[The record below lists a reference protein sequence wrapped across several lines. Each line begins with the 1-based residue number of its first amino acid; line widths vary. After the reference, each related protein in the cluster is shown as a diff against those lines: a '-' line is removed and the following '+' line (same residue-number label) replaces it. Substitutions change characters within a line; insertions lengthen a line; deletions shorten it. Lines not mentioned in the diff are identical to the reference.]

1 MKRGKYRGF
10 DIAIIGL
17 ACCMG
22 ALALGGMLFMLKFYT
37 GQMQSMVGIVYEY
50 DENVAKELL
59 GGMFMGQG
67 ETAMGIEVAK
77 NLGYTQDAFSLW
89 NRLNIHGTMLLF
101 GGVAVIILCGIICI
115 VVIRGRRHD
124 IADTENEHTIN
135 RLAEDARAK
144 EKYYTDRQQ
153 DIQIFMENVAHQL
166 KTPLA
171 AVMVNLEL
179 LDGEDR
185 QQDELYKE
193 KCIENIE
200 HMKELLMLLLN
211 SARLRVGKLH
221 FNKKRVDTA
230 SLVTRLE
237 LENDDLIVERV
248 PSCMIDADEEWL
260 YQAVN
265 NIVSNGLEYGRVILS
280 GTCQSDRVSLEI
292 KDEGPGVNK
301 DEMSKLFE
309 RYYVGENS
317 RKDSTGIGLNLAYM
331 VVRAH
336 GGDIVVHST
345 DDEPGCTIKITIPR
359 YNVKEKIKINESV
372 RVL

>member
-1 MKRGKYRGF
+1 MKSGKYRGF
-10 DIAIIGL
+10 DIAIICL

-67 ETAMGIEVAK
+67 ETAMGIEAAK

-89 NRLNIHGTMLLF
+89 NRLNIYGTMLLF
-101 GGVAVIILCGIICI
+101 GGVVVIILCGIICI

-153 DIQIFMENVAHQL
+153 D
-166 KTPLA
+166 
-171 AVMVNLEL
+171 EL
-179 LDGEDR
+179 H
-185 QQDELYKE
+185 KE

-260 YQAVN
+260 YQSVN

-359 YNVKEKIKINESV
+359 YNVKEKIKIDESV

>member
-1 MKRGKYRGF
+1 MKSGKYRGF

-22 ALALGGMLFMLKFYT
+22 VLALGGMLFMLKFYT
-37 GQMQSMVGIVYEY
+37 GQIQSMVGIVYEY

-67 ETAMGIEVAK
+67 ETAMGIEAAK

-185 QQDELYKE
+185 QQDELHKE

-221 FNKKRVDTA
+221 FNKKRVDIA

>member
-1 MKRGKYRGF
+1 MKSGKYRGF

-67 ETAMGIEVAK
+67 ETAMGIEAAK

-185 QQDELYKE
+185 QQDELHKE

-200 HMKELLMLLLN
+200 HMKVLLMLLLN

-260 YQAVN
+260 YQSVN

-359 YNVKEKIKINESV
+359 YNVKEKIKIDESV

>member
-1 MKRGKYRGF
+1 MKSGKYRGF

-22 ALALGGMLFMLKFYT
+22 VLALGGMLFMLKFYT
-37 GQMQSMVGIVYEY
+37 GQMQNMVGIVYEY
-50 DENVAKELL
+50 DENAAKELL
-59 GGMFMGQG
+59 GGMFTGRDEKAVG
-67 ETAMGIEVAK
+67 VEAAK
-77 NLGYTQDAFSLW
+77 SLGYTGEAFSLW
-89 NRLNIHGTMLLF
+89 NRLNIYGTMLLF

-185 QQDELYKE
+185 QQDELHKE

-317 RKDSTGIGLNLAYM
+317 KKDSTGIGLNLAYM

>member
-1 MKRGKYRGF
+1 MKSGRYRSF

-59 GGMFMGQG
+59 GGMFIGQG
-67 ETAMGIEVAK
+67 ETAMGIEAAK

-124 IADTENEHTIN
+124 IADTENEHIIN
-135 RLAEDARAK
+135 RLTEDARAK
-144 EKYYTDRQQ
+144 EKYYIDRQQ

-179 LDGEDR
+179 IDGEYR
-185 QQDELYKE
+185 QQDELHKE

-221 FNKKRVDTA
+221 FNKKRVDIA

-237 LENDDLIVERV
+237 LENDGLIVERV

-280 GTCQSDRVSLEI
+280 GTYQSDHVSLKI

-336 GGDIVVHST
+336 GGDIVIHST
-345 DDEPGCTIKITIPR
+345 EDEPGCTIKITIPM
-359 YNVKEKIKINESV
+359 YNVKEKIKTDESV

>member
-1 MKRGKYRGF
+1 MKSGKYRGF

-17 ACCMG
+17 ACCIG
-22 ALALGGMLFMLKFYT
+22 ALALGGMLFMLKFYM
-37 GQMQSMVGIVYEY
+37 GQMQNMVGIVYEY
-50 DENVAKELL
+50 DENAANELL
-59 GGMFMGQG
+59 RGMFMGRDEKAAG
-67 ETAMGIEVAK
+67 MEAAK
-77 NLGYTQDAFSLW
+77 SLGYTEEAFRLW
-89 NRLNIHGTMLLF
+89 NRLNVYGA
-101 GGVAVIILCGIICI
+101 VAVLGCAAAVILCGIVCL
-115 VVIRGRRHD
+115 VVIRGRHQGM
-124 IADTENEHTIN
+124 ADMESEHTIN
-135 RLAEDARAK
+135 RLTEDARAK
-144 EKYYTDRQQ
+144 EKYYEDRQQ

-179 LDGEDR
+179 IDGEDR
-185 QQDELYKE
+185 QQDELHKE

-221 FNKKRVDTA
+221 FNKKRVDIA

-237 LENDDLIVERV
+237 LENDGLIVERV

-280 GTCQSDRVSLEI
+280 GTYQSDHVSLKI

-345 DDEPGCTIKITIPR
+345 EDEPGCTIKITIPM
-359 YNVKEKIKINESV
+359 YNVKEKIKTDESV

>member
-1 MKRGKYRGF
+1 M
-10 DIAIIGL
+10 
-17 ACCMG
+17 
-22 ALALGGMLFMLKFYT
+22 
-37 GQMQSMVGIVYEY
+37 
-50 DENVAKELL
+50 
-59 GGMFMGQG
+59 
-67 ETAMGIEVAK
+67 
-77 NLGYTQDAFSLW
+77 
-89 NRLNIHGTMLLF
+89 
-101 GGVAVIILCGIICI
+101 
-115 VVIRGRRHD
+115 
-124 IADTENEHTIN
+124 
-135 RLAEDARAK
+135 
-144 EKYYTDRQQ
+144 
-153 DIQIFMENVAHQL
+153 
-166 KTPLA
+166 
-171 AVMVNLEL
+171 
-179 LDGEDR
+179 
-185 QQDELYKE
+185 
-193 KCIENIE
+193 
-200 HMKELLMLLLN
+200 
-211 SARLRVGKLH
+211 
-221 FNKKRVDTA
+221 
-230 SLVTRLE
+230 TRLE

-260 YQAVN
+260 YQSVN

-359 YNVKEKIKINESV
+359 YNVKEKIKIDESV

>member
-1 MKRGKYRGF
+1 
-10 DIAIIGL
+10 
-17 ACCMG
+17 
-22 ALALGGMLFMLKFYT
+22 
-37 GQMQSMVGIVYEY
+37 
-50 DENVAKELL
+50 
-59 GGMFMGQG
+59 
-67 ETAMGIEVAK
+67 MGIEAAK

-144 EKYYTDRQQ
+144 EKYYEDRQQ
-153 DIQIFMENVAHQL
+153 DIQVFMENVTHQL

-179 LDGEDR
+179 MDDGDR
-185 QQDELYKE
+185 EHNERLRE
-193 KCIENIE
+193 KCIDNIE
-200 HMKELLMLLLN
+200 HMKELLMMLLN

-221 FNKKRVDTA
+221 FNKRRMDVA
-230 SLVTRLE
+230 SLVKRLE
-237 LENDDLIVERV
+237 LENDDLIVENM

-265 NIVSNGLEYGRVILS
+265 NIVSNGLEYGRVVLR
-280 GTCQSDRVSLEI
+280 GACQSDMVSLGI
-292 KDEGPGVNK
+292 TDEGPGVK
-301 DEMSKLFE
+301 KEEMSKLFE

-317 RKDSTGIGLNLAYM
+317 REDSTGIGLNLAYM
-331 VVRAH
+331 VVKAH
-336 GGDIVVHST
+336 GGDIVVHSADGDT
-345 DDEPGCTIKITIPR
+345 GCVIRIMLPI
-359 YNVKEKIKINESV
+359 YNVKEKIKIQEAV

>member
-1 MKRGKYRGF
+1 MKSGKYRGF

-37 GQMQSMVGIVYEY
+37 GQMQNMVGIVYEY
-50 DENVAKELL
+50 DENAAKELL

-67 ETAMGIEVAK
+67 ETAMGIEAAK

-89 NRLNIHGTMLLF
+89 NRLNIYGTMLLF

-185 QQDELYKE
+185 QQDELHKE

-200 HMKELLMLLLN
+200 YMKELLMLLLN

-317 RKDSTGIGLNLAYM
+317 KKDSTGIGLNLAYM